1 MKKIKL
7 IIIIIFS
14 VLTINFCIGQGQEL
28 IVNAVARPEQVD
40 RVNENVDNTRNL
52 LERYLIRVLEN
63 LINGG
68 ELNGNGVWSRTPI
81 NNQIFDKLD
90 EIENKVN
97 NIQSSGGGET
107 AQEVKDIKKKVDSID
122 VKKEATDAINE
133 VAKYENPK
141 DTKDDIFKT
150 TNYMLKKINQL
161 YRIPFTIL
169 KAEALDEKYTPN
181 KDEINLLFWNVNY
194 ELYSEKSPFTTP
206 FYAFAYSIVLLF
218 FAINL
223 TESTLKYEIMTPRGA
238 LSILGRITISKIWVD
253 LSGYI
258 CLQILNI
265 ISYLILKIQ
274 SSAFSNLNTK
284 INNFTLIDV
293 ASDITLN
300 QSNIKF
306 VGPLIDT
313 CIGLIL
319 AIGFL
324 LVFIVM
330 IILAG
335 IILIKLAIRSIELA
349 IMMVVSPIFF
359 ACYATETTKQYFR
372 NFIITF
378 IQIAA
383 QLLYMT
389 ILIFIAFSWSSTSTG
404 NVTNLSSALELIYSA
419 TPSILIFVMLAIM
432 IVKPPKFLTNLIH

>member
-7 IIIIIFS
+7 ILIIIFS
-14 VLTINFCIGQGQEL
+14 VLTINFCIGQSQEL
-28 IVNAVARPEQVD
+28 IVNAASLPQ
-40 RVNENVDNTRNL
+40 VNENVNRVNSNIDDTRN
-52 LERYLIRVLEN
+52 ELISKLNTIINN

-68 ELNGNGVWSRTPI
+68 EAGANNVWYDIRMVKLLN
-81 NNQIFDKLD
+81 
-90 EIENKVN
+90 EIKAEVN
-97 NIQSSGGGET
+97 NIQSAGGGQT
-107 AQEVKDIKKKVDSID
+107 AQDVKDIKQKVDSID

-150 TNYMLKKINQL
+150 TNFMLEKINKL

-169 KAEALDEKYTPN
+169 KAEALDESYTAEQG
-181 KDEINLLFWNVNY
+181 EINLLFWNVNY
-194 ELYSEKSPFTTP
+194 ELYSQKSPFTTP

-238 LSILGRITISKIWVD
+238 LSILGRIAISKLWVD

-258 CLQILNI
+258 CLQILKI
-265 ISYLILKIQ
+265 ISYLILKIE